1 MYNVEIVTSVLAAVT
16 VLLGVFLCFS
26 LWIYM
31 QEAEEAAFEGSLSTE
46 RIKCAC
52 IINCIMITTLTEISM
67 YSVQQTTMHVST

>member
-1 MYNVEIVTSVLAAVT
+1 
-16 VLLGVFLCFS
+16 
-26 LWIYM
+26 M